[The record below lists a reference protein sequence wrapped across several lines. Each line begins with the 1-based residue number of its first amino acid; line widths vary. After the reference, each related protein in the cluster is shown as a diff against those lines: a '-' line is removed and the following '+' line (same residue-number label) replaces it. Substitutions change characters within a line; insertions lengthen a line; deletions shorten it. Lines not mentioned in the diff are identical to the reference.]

1 MLGDRTQA
9 SSLLARALTRAESKV
24 VAHLPT
30 VAETLRIDQLA
41 RQQLVGELALPKDQ
55 LGAGPPRAARAS
67 ILRSLLLDGLDQ
79 SASSSPAA

>member
-9 SSLLARALTRAESKV
+9 SSLPTGALTRAEPKV
-24 VAHLPT
+24 VACLPS

-55 LGAGPPRAARAS
+55 LARGPRAQLGFNFA
-67 ILRSLLLDGLDQ
+67 
-79 SASSSPAA
+79 